1 MILVLEKYLIFFP
14 KILYEP
20 WRSILLKL
28 RQFTSL
34 IIYILENMDRQMITG
49 AVFID
54 LKKDLTW
61 STMNVCFLS

>member
-1 MILVLEKYLIFFP
+1 MKKHSTETAAVYLTDNLYFGKYG
-14 KILYEP
+14 
-20 WRSILLKL
+20 
-28 RQFTSL
+28 Q
-34 IIYILENMDRQMITG
+34 QMITG